1 MNLFELF
8 VKVGVDDQA
17 SGKLKNITSS
27 LGKGLATAAKIGTA
41 AVAAAAAGIVS
52 LTKSAVESY
61 AEYEQLVGGVET
73 LFKTSADKV
82 MEYAENAYKTAG
94 ISANEYMSTVTSF
107 SASLLQS
114 LGGDTEKAADYA
126 NRALVDMADNAN
138 KMGTSMEAIQTAYS
152 GFSKQNYT
160 MLDNLKL
167 GYGGTKSEMERL
179 IKDAAAL
186 NDIQAELGVTVDA
199 NSMSFGNIV
208 NAISVMQEKMG
219 IAGTTAKEAG
229 TTIAG
234 SVGSMKAAWSNL
246 ITGLADGSAD
256 IGGLIDN
263 LVTTIVGDGTGSNLG
278 VVGNVLP
285 AIERALGGVVQLIK
299 GAAPK
304 IIEILPGMIEELLPV
319 LITGATDLVNAVT
332 EILPELLQTLTT
344 AVIENA
350 PALLTAGISLVN
362 SVVEGIRSNYQILI
376 DGAINIAK
384 QLISG
389 VLSML
394 PQIITLGMDLLIALV
409 NGVTSM
415 LSDATFIQS
424 IVDVVLEMV
433 DILTKPDT
441 ITNMLNAAATLI
453 VALAKGLILALP
465 QLLAKVPE
473 ILRNL
478 GSAFSSFLQPVID
491 IGKNIVDGIKKG
503 ISNAWNNLVQ
513 WFSKLFDD
521 IIGIAKRILGI
532 ASPSKVFK
540 KIGGFTAEG
549 FGLGFEKEFA
559 HVKDDMEE
567 ALSFDDA
574 SFGIDSSIRTVSGGM
589 ASGGTSIG
597 NINITVNGA
606 KYTDEQSLAAAI
618 AFEIQ
623 SMTDRRAAVYA

>member
-1 MNLFELF
+1 
-8 VKVGVDDQA
+8 
-17 SGKLKNITSS
+17 
-27 LGKGLATAAKIGTA
+27 
-41 AVAAAAAGIVS
+41 
-52 LTKSAVESY
+52 
-61 AEYEQLVGGVET
+61 
-73 LFKTSADKV
+73 
-82 MEYAENAYKTAG
+82 
-94 ISANEYMSTVTSF
+94 
-107 SASLLQS
+107 
-114 LGGDTEKAADYA
+114 
-126 NRALVDMADNAN
+126 
-138 KMGTSMEAIQTAYS
+138 
-152 GFSKQNYT
+152 
-160 MLDNLKL
+160 
-167 GYGGTKSEMERL
+167 MERL

-208 NAISVMQEKMG
+208 NAISVMQERMG

-263 LVTTIVGDGTGSNLG
+263 LVTTIVGDGTESNLG

-285 AIERALGGVVQLIK
+285 AIERALGGVVNLIK

-304 IIEILPGMIEELLPV
+304 IIEIVPGLIEELLPV
-319 LITGATDLVNAVT
+319 ILTGATDLVNAVT
-332 EILPELLQTLTT
+332 EILPDLLQTLTT

-362 SVVEGIRSNYQILI
+362 SVVEGIRSNYQVLI

-521 IIGIAKRILGI
+521 IIGIAKKILGI

-549 FGLGFEKEFA
+549 FGIGFENEFA
-559 HVKDDMEE
+559 HVKDDMED

-574 SFGIDSSIRTVSGGM
+574 TIGIDSSIRSVGGS
-589 ASGGTSIG
+589 AGFGYGGTSIG
-597 NINITVNGA
+597 NLNITVNGA
-606 KYTDEQSLAAAI
+606 NYADEQSLAAAI
-618 AFEIQ
+618 ALEIQ
-623 SMTDRRAAVYA
+623 NMTDRRAAVYA